1 MATKYFRITGYH
13 PQEDFCFI
21 IDSNGMFDMLWQF
34 SSYLVKKGLKI
45 LEVSTDEQFRDINI
59 TRAEEDKEHMILRAN
74 AHGQPQYSEKI
85 INGIPQKVVTVG
97 GKSYIPKVNE

>member
-13 PQEDFCFI
+13 PEENFSFI
-21 IDSNGMFDMLWQF
+21 MDSNGKFEMLWQF

-45 LEVSTDEQFRDINI
+45 LEVSTDEQFKDINI
-59 TRAEEDKEHMILRAN
+59 TRAPENTTQMMLRAN
-74 AHGQPQYSEKI
+74 AKGKPIYSEKI

-97 GKSYIPKVNE
+97 DKSYMPTAN

>member
-59 TRAEEDKEHMILRAN
+59 SKAEEDKEHMILRAN
-74 AHGQPQYSEKI
+74 AHGQPMYEERIIGGVSRKI
-85 INGIPQKVVTVG
+85 VTVG
-97 GKSYIPKVNE
+97 GKSYIPKATE